1 MASKALLNARE
12 TGEGPVFNDDQNANL
27 AAICKQKGVDPAEF
41 LAAYTTHIRSMLP
54 PKATGPKLVAFFDK
68 ALKEC
73 PEPAEII
80 GLYRKKSGRQPSGEL
95 PADKLE
101 RLYQDL
107 HSEREKARVASQ
119 YNEQQLKIHEDCL
132 NMAWHLYTTLLR
144 VTVQKLHWS
153 PEVRKV
159 AWEKGHA
166 LMTGS
171 TYDYA
176 DRKKET
182 RAEKLCKKAAEA
194 KTGVN
199 ELIDLAGQIDVTGDP
214 RDIEDL
220 IGEHKKQAAALD
232 SIADKTAEM
241 DLIEEMA
248 VLKAKLKVSSK
259 KLRKQ
264 RDEMLDQGMSKP
276 SFSRSA
282 SEAMPILGSK
292 LGSSHWYADL
302 SPGGGWAD
310 KVEEEEKSHGRQ
322 YQPEGRPRWDPH
334 LELEEDE
341 PFIRGCLPG
350 PVPASPGQAGQPDV
364 PACETSSPCLACL
377 HR

>member
-1 MASKALLNARE
+1 MSSSPRLEFIEKVRSAAAKKLEMASEALLNARE

-41 LAAYTTHIRSMLP
+41 LAAYTTYVRSAFP
-54 PKATGPKLVAFFDK
+54 PKATGPELVAFVDK
-68 ALKEC
+68 AVKEC

-199 ELIDLAGQIDVTGDP
+199 ELIDLASQIDVIGDP

-220 IGEHKKQAAALD
+220 IGENKKQADALD
-232 SIADKTAEM
+232 SIADETAEM

-248 VLKAKLKVSSK
+248 VLKAKLKVLSK

-276 SFSRSA
+276 SFSRGA
-282 SEAMPILGSK
+282 SEAMPK
-292 LGSSHWYADL
+292 LGSSLWYSDQ

-310 KVEEEEKSHGRQ
+310 EVEEEEKSHGRQ
-322 YQPEGRPRWDPH
+322 YQPEG
-334 LELEEDE
+334 
-341 PFIRGCLPG
+341 
-350 PVPASPGQAGQPDV
+350 
-364 PACETSSPCLACL
+364 
-377 HR
+377 